1 MSKPN
6 VNAYWDFVKSLYPDA
21 RFDFWYRNGELH
33 FYPDGRAEERGDRVW
48 GCVMDE
54 TGVFRILTPYDM

>member
-6 VNAYWDFVKSLYPDA
+6 VNAYWDYVKSLYPDA

-33 FYPDGRAEERGDRVW
+33 FWPNGEAETNGDPTW
-48 GCVMDE
+48 GCVAD
-54 TGVFRILTPYDM
+54 GDSFRIMTPDEI